1 MIVSYNQF
9 TKLLDHPN
17 HKGQKSNEVWLGNN
31 ESMMSGL
38 IIRIASCSVHI
49 FNKHLRIRME
59 KTNKRLKEKKKKR
72 EESINNSLDRRS
84 RAL

>member
-9 TKLLDHPN
+9 IKLLDHPN
-17 HKGQKSNEVWLGNN
+17 HKGQKSNEVWFGNN

-49 FNKHLRIRME
+49 LNKHWRIRME
-59 KTNKRLKEKKKKR
+59 KTNKRLKGKKKR